1 MSERLPG
8 NEGKKEKTKAGKKKK
23 KNGRSQAVIVSPLSQ
38 PK

>member
-8 NEGKKEKTKAGKKKK
+8 NEGKKEKKKREKK
-23 KNGRSQAVIVSPLSQ
+23 EEKNGRSQAVIVSPLSQ